1 MVWIHGG
8 ALIGGSSSEPMYDG
22 TKLAQR
28 GIVVV
33 SINYRL
39 GLLGFLAHPALSA
52 ESPQH
57 VSGNYGMRDPIE
69 ALRGVRRKIAAFG
82 GDPGQVTID
91 GESAGGW
98 SVLALLARAMAR
110 GQFDEEQSQSS
121 YMRA

>member
-57 VSGNYGMRDPIE
+57 VSGNYGLLEQIE
-69 ALRGVRRKIAAFG
+69 ALRWVRRNLAAFG
-82 GDPGQVTID
+82 VTPGQDRTSGVS
-91 GESAGGW
+91 GK
-98 SVLALLARAMAR
+98 SV
-110 GQFDEEQSQSS
+110 
-121 YMRA
+121 

>member
-1 MVWIHGG
+1 MH
-8 ALIGGSSSEPMYDG
+8 DG

-57 VSGNYGMRDPIE
+57 VSGNYGLLDQIE
-69 ALRGVRRKIAAFG
+69 ALRWVRRQIAAFG
-82 GDPGQVTID
+82 GDPGQVTIA
-91 GESAGGW
+91 GESSEARRVGKGCVSKCRSRW
-98 SVLALLARAMAR
+98 SP
-110 GQFDEEQSQSS
+110 ET
-121 YMRA
+121 

>member
-1 MVWIHGG
+1 MTSPSEDCLTLNVWAPVDASKLLVMVWIHGG

-57 VSGNYGMRDPIE
+57 VSGNYGLLDQLE
-69 ALRGVRRKIAAFG
+69 ALRWVRRHQLG
-82 GDPGQVTID
+82 
-91 GESAGGW
+91 
-98 SVLALLARAMAR
+98 RASCR
-110 GQFDEEQSQSS
+110 ERVCQ
-121 YMRA
+121 YV